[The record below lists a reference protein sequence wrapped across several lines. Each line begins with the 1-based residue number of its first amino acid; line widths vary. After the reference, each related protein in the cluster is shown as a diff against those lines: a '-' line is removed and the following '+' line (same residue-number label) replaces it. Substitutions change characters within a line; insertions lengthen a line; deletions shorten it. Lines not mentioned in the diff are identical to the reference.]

1 MADVNSIDMRN
12 DRIILSLNISKEE
25 YEFLKQATS
34 DIMVLP
40 ANSKFMSSL
49 LTTGKLGNSNRLM
62 LPKKILDKLDVKRM
76 DRKVPGKI
84 FRLNG
89 SVYLLTRLHGKKNG
103 IPVFGGGEGD

>member
-1 MADVNSIDMRN
+1 MADLNSIDLRN
-12 DRIILSLNISKEE
+12 DRILLNLKVSKEE
-25 YEFLKQATS
+25 YEFLKQATT
-34 DIMVLP
+34 DIMVIP
-40 ANSKFMSSL
+40 ANSKFMSNL

-76 DRKVPGKI
+76 EKKVPGKI

-103 IPVFGGGEGD
+103 IPVFGGENE

>member
-12 DRIILSLNISKEE
+12 GRITLGLKISKEE

-34 DIMVLP
+34 DLLVIP
-40 ANSKFMSSL
+40 ATSKFMSQL

-76 DRKVPGKI
+76 DKKVPGKI

-103 IPVFGGGEGD
+103 IPVFGGEEGD